1 MAYDANSIQVRDFRT
16 AARTTPG
23 MYIGADG
30 QDAVF
35 NCFLEIL
42 NNSCDEAIMGRGKS
56 IEVFIKEDGNE
67 IDILDHGAGVP
78 RGANKD
84 CEEVLIE
91 LYTTAHSSGKF
102 ENSNYSRVRGMH
114 GVGASTVC
122 VCSERF
128 QVWTM
133 RDGAEWYLEF
143 KDGIPQS
150 KQAIRK
156 RSTKDTG
163 THIHFKPDKK
173 IFHIDENIPAF
184 DIERIKNELELT
196 SYFIPNVKFVLGND
210 TEILNEFISKNGLK
224 DFAAAKITNPLH
236 KNYIYGTKHFDE
248 DIDIEVFA
256 QWTSGRE
263 KCYVFSNGALN
274 SGGGTPVSGMKTAFT
289 RVINDQSQESFD
301 GDMIRKGL
309 VTIINIKHPHPV
321 YQNQVKDKIQNQ
333 ELRGQ
338 TQTVFTEAIKDW
350 IVKNREDFDKIIAIL
365 TRDQKAEA
373 AAEKARLSVLNLEK
387 KETEQKAKKV
397 TSSEKFKDCEK
408 HGQDSMLII
417 CEGNSALNGLLPA
430 RNVMNEALY
439 AVRGKVK
446 NLLKHPLD
454 ECLENQEVSDIIMA
468 LGCGIQN
475 KYNSKKLN
483 YGKVA
488 IAVDGDADGYN
499 IMCLIATMFYVLIP
513 KFIYENRLCWLRAPL
528 FKLEKSDKKIFAYD
542 EEELAKLR
550 KGREN
555 WEQIRLKGLGEFC
568 DSDMEV
574 SMLHPEN
581 RRLEILCMKDIEAA
595 AESLK
600 MLMGEDVEPRK
611 EFLFEN
617 VDFSVLNS

>member
-1 MAYDANSIQVRDFRT
+1 MAYDANSIQIRDFRT
-16 AARTTPG
+16 AARKTPG

-30 QDAVF
+30 QDATF

-42 NNSCDEAIMGRGKS
+42 NNACDEAIMGRGNK
-56 IEVFIKEDGNE
+56 IIVEVEDNA
-67 IDILDHGAGVP
+67 IRVTDFGAGVP
-78 RGANKD
+78 HGKNKD
-84 CEEVLIE
+84 TEEVLIE
-91 LYTTAHSSGKF
+91 IYTSAHSSGKF
-102 ENSNYSRVRGMH
+102 DSENYKRVRGMH
-114 GVGASTVC
+114 GIGSSTVC
-122 VCSERF
+122 VCSKVF
-128 QVWTM
+128 DVWTR
-133 RDGAEWYLEF
+133 RDGAEWFLEF
-143 KDGIPQS
+143 NDGIPRA
-150 KQAIRK
+150 KAAK
-156 RSTKDTG
+156 RLRETKETG
-163 THIHFKPDKK
+163 TTVYFEPDKD
-173 IFHIDENIPAF
+173 IFHLDANTPAF
-184 DIERIKNELELT
+184 EKERIKKELHLT
-196 SYFIPNVKFVLGND
+196 SYFIPNVIFIYRADGK
-210 TEILNEFISKNGLK
+210 EEQFISKNGLK
-224 DFAAAKITNPLH
+224 DFAADNITKPLH
-236 KNYIYGTKHFDE
+236 KNYIYSNKHFD
-248 DIDIEVFA
+248 DDVDIEVFA
-256 QWTSGRE
+256 QWTAGKE
-263 KCYVFSNGALN
+263 HCYVFSNGAAN
-274 SGGGTPVSGMKTAFT
+274 INGGTPVTGMKTAFT
-289 RVINDQSQESFD
+289 RTINDQAKESFD
-301 GDMIRKGL
+301 SDMIRKGL
-309 VTIINIKHPHPV
+309 VTIINIKHPHPI
-321 YQNQVKDKIQNQ
+321 YKNQVKDQIQNT
-333 ELRGQ
+333 ELRGY

-373 AAEKARLSVLNLEK
+373 AAEKARLSVLNFEK

-499 IMCLIATMFYVLIP
+499 IMCLIATMFYVLMP

-528 FKLEKSDKKIFAYD
+528 FKLEKGDKKVFAYD
-542 EEELAKLR
+542 EEELVKLR

-555 WEQIRLKGLGEFC
+555 WEQTRLKGLGEFC

-581 RRLEILCMKDIEAA
+581 RRLEILCMKDVEAA
-595 AESLK
+595 ADSLK

-617 VDFSVLNS
+617 VDFGILNG

>member
-42 NNSCDEAIMGRGKS
+42 NNSCDEAIMGRGS
-56 IEVFIKEDGNE
+56 RIEVRVNDNNITITDF
-67 IDILDHGAGVP
+67 GAGVP
-78 RGANKD
+78 HGPNKD

-102 ENSNYSRVRGMH
+102 DTKNYSRVRGMH

-122 VCSERF
+122 VCSKRF
-128 QVWTM
+128 VVTTK
-133 RDGAEWYLEF
+133 RDGGEWCLKF
-143 KDGIPQS
+143 IDGIPET
-150 KQAIRK
+150 KKAGKIRV
-156 RSTKDTG
+156 TKETG
-163 THIHFKPDKK
+163 TTIFFEPDKE
-173 IFHIDENIPAF
+173 IFHIPDNIPAF
-184 DIERIKNELELT
+184 DIERIRNELELT
-196 SYFIPNVKFVLGND
+196 SYFIPNVEFVLITGENGV
-210 TEILNEFISKNGLK
+210 TFKSKNGLK
-224 DFAAAKITNPLH
+224 DFAAAKITNAIH
-236 KNYIYGTKHFDE
+236 KNYIYASKHFDE

-350 IVKNREDFDKIIAIL
+350 IIKNRDDFNKIVEILKRDK
-365 TRDQKAEA
+365 KAEV
-373 AAEKARLSVLNLEK
+373 AAEKAREATLNSEK
-387 KETEQKAKKV
+387 KTEDYKKKKV
-397 TSSEKFKDCEK
+397 TSSDKFKDCEK
-408 HGQDSMLII
+408 HGEDSILII
-417 CEGNSALNGLLPA
+417 CEGNSALHGLLPA
-430 RNVMNEALY
+430 RNVNNEALY

-446 NLLKHPLD
+446 NLLKHPLN
-454 ECLENQEVSDIIMA
+454 ECLENQEVSDIITA

-475 KYNSKKLN
+475 KYNARKLN

-488 IAVDGDADGYN
+488 IAVDGDVDGYN
-499 IMCLIATMFYVLIP
+499 IMCLIATMFYVLLP
-513 KFIYENRLCWLRAPL
+513 KFIEEGRLCWLRAPL
-528 FKLEKSDKKIFAYD
+528 YRLSKGDKRIFAYD
-542 EEELAKLR
+542 EKEVKQLR
-550 KGREN
+550 SQYPDWIQGYN
-555 WEQIRLKGLGEFC
+555 KGLGEMTAA
-568 DSDMEV
+568 DMEN
-574 SMLHPEN
+574 SMLHPTN
-581 RRLEILCMKDIEAA
+581 RRLEVLTIHDVEAA
-595 AESLK
+595 DESLR
-600 MLMGEDVEPRK
+600 MLMGNEVNERK
-611 EFLFEN
+611 EFLFAN
-617 VDFSVLNS
+617 VDFSKLLK